1 MILNLPDGATVEI
14 LTPVG
19 DGLPCVMRGT
29 IPPGGVV
36 PMHSHADPETFL
48 MLGGEIEGYVGNDWS
63 RIVAGDVLHVPG
75 HVRHAW
81 RNRSRAPVD
90 MILVST
96 GTIGRFFREIA
107 GKDLDEF
114 LAICDRYGYWNATP
128 EENAAIGLTVPAP
141 ARP

>member
-19 DGLPCVMRGT
+19 D
-29 IPPGGVV
+29 
-36 PMHSHADPETFL
+36 
-48 MLGGEIEGYVGNDWS
+48 DWS
-63 RIVAGDVLHVPG
+63 QIAAGDVLDVPG
-75 HVRHAW
+75 HVRHAR
-81 RNRSRAPVD
+81 RNRSRAPAD

-96 GTIGRFFREIA
+96 GTIGRFFREIV